1 MATTRKTPKTP
12 ITSGSTGSPSEKPGG
27 TMRPVPKD
35 IVRQIPKIE
44 RTVAEQSFFE
54 IVTDK
59 VRQ

>member
-1 MATTRKTPKTP
+1 
-12 ITSGSTGSPSEKPGG
+12 
-27 TMRPVPKD
+27 MRPVPKD